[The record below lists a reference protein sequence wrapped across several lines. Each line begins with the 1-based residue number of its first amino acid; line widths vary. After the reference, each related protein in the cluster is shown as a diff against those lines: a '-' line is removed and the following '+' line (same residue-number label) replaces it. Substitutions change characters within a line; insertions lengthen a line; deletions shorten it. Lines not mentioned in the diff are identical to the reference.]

1 MKKVLLAILSVVIVS
16 SLNVWASTYQNGYQY
31 KNIETK
37 GDYAIYQVVKD
48 SISTGYRD
56 NPFVRRINTNTQETV
71 GTEIQVESGTLRYSI
86 NQETKEATVLGFKND
101 VSETTL
107 VIPAKVVYEDV
118 DYNVTKIGEA
128 SFFHTAVE
136 DVTFPMTLEE
146 ICVDAF
152 ASTKL
157 RKVVIPDNVKKIGW
171 FSFSNISELVEVNIG
186 SGLEDLDPYAFNY
199 CENIKD
205 FKISA
210 NNERY
215 KVENGFVMQLDEAS
229 IIMLVDQSVQRI
241 VLPISARKIHKIKS
255 FKLMTVEC
263 NDELEEIDE
272 YAFEDCVRLE
282 EIKLPANLK
291 QIGRNAFFS
300 TEIKD
305 IVLPDGVDTHYYLG
319 TESLQSIL
327 LGENLL
333 TLEDNLTGYK
343 QLSKIQVSDKN
354 KNYSAHGGILYD
366 KYGVALKAVPRKI
379 SNPELLST
387 MNFVGFTA
395 LAYSEMETLRLPESL
410 WGIGRTAFGGAD
422 KLNKIILS
430 PFTRYFHS
438 SRTIIGGIF
447 SAFTGSSVKEIYL
460 GSDIAY
466 PIDEDLFS
474 PDQDLTLH
482 VPLKAVDNF
491 KQTKGWNK
499 ISNIIGDMDSPET
512 KVFDFDYCNGYE
524 DYRIVTQL
532 QGGPSRQSGIL
543 ITKEELKPY
552 IGMKIRSVQFCQ
564 HWGMDMYVFVEDGL
578 SGKRLAFQ
586 RGTGNHGEWS
596 SISFDEPYVISG
608 NQDIMVGFGSETDG
622 YGIEYSETEYSTRN
636 RMRETGGNWVQDNDS
651 PGAYKIICSI
661 EGSKIPVDIRVREVA
676 YDEMNDGNSVHVKG
690 VLENL
695 GPDVANVVELDCIV
709 TPLSGDGQP
718 FSSVIKLDNL
728 AIGHKQREMFETDI
742 DFSGYDQS
750 VLQTYTRSGDIPYG
764 KYRIELKVRTVNGLP
779 DEYDNNDLSELYVE
793 FVPKPKFERR
803 VVMEA
808 SLATWCGYSAL
819 GKEVI
824 SVLSKEMPDKFI
836 GIAVHYNDA
845 FTPVV
850 GYGNFVGMTGSVPGS
865 LVNRDMSVYPHIADI
880 RKAVN
885 KYVYSAVAD
894 VRSDAHFADEA
905 CSIIDV
911 NADVMLSKEAKDNYR
926 IAYVLMEDKV
936 GPEYQNSRYT
946 LPEIGLQLGGGEIY
960 HDGIARSITEFNGL
974 PETELTGNG
983 REMEFKKTIRLEVPL
998 SVSQKENLRLVA
1010 MLINQESGI
1019 IENAFSS
1026 SIAPYVKI
1034 PVKQIIISP
1043 ENFVASEGDRVKL
1056 ECKVI
1061 PENATIKDIEFH
1073 STNPE
1078 VATVDNEG
1086 NVNVLSDGFCEIVV
1100 SAADGWGARSRC
1112 MINPVS
1118 SVSEIYIYGESEY
1131 PDVYNMQGILVCSK
1145 ADPDMLRR
1153 LSKGIYVLRYSDKT
1167 VKMMR

>member
-16 SLNVWASTYQNGYQY
+16 SLNVWASTYQNGYRY

-37 GDYAIYQVVKD
+37 RDYAIYQVVKD

-56 NPFVRRINTNTQETV
+56 NRFGHHVNTNTQETV
-71 GTEIQVESGTLRYSI
+71 GTEIQIESGTLRYSI

-118 DYNVTKIGEA
+118 DYKVVRVGES
-128 SFFHTAVE
+128 SFSKTGIEEVI
-136 DVTFPMTLEE
+136 FPETLEE
-146 ICVDAF
+146 IGIEAF
-152 ASTKL
+152 EYCQNLKEVML
-157 RKVVIPDNVKKIGW
+157 PDNVESIGKCAFDYTAITSLVLPKHLKILNRICPSSLKSLYFGDKLHAYGPDRAAR
-171 FSFSNISELVEVNIG
+171 SFDAFYGTRSNIDLPCIISWYHNLEKIEVSENNEYFLSD
-186 SGLEDLDPYAFNY
+186 SGL
-199 CENIKD
+199 
-205 FKISA
+205 
-210 NNERY
+210 
-215 KVENGFVMQLDEAS
+215 
-229 IIMLVDQSVQRI
+229 
-241 VLPISARKIHKIKS
+241 
-255 FKLMTVEC
+255 
-263 NDELEEIDE
+263 
-272 YAFEDCVRLE
+272 
-282 EIKLPANLK
+282 
-291 QIGRNAFFS
+291 
-300 TEIKD
+300 
-305 IVLPDGVDTHYYLG
+305 
-319 TESLQSIL
+319 
-327 LGENLL
+327 
-333 TLEDNLTGYK
+333 
-343 QLSKIQVSDKN
+343 
-354 KNYSAHGGILYD
+354 LYD
-366 KYGVALKAVPRKI
+366 KYGKVLKNAPANIKK
-379 SNPELLST
+379 PELLNN
-387 MNFVGFTA
+387 MNFI
-395 LAYSEMETLRLPESL
+395 SEGAFDGSKAEVLSLPESV
-410 WGIGRTAFGGAD
+410 WGIGFAAFVSAD
-422 KLNKIILS
+422 KMRKLYLS
-430 PFTRYFHS
+430 PNTRYFNS
-438 SRTIIGGIF
+438 MRSVGGDF
-447 SAFTGSSVKEIYL
+447 LSAFSGSSIKEIYL

-466 PIDEDLFS
+466 PIDEDLF
-474 PDQDLTLH
+474 PRDRDMILH
-482 VPLKAVDNF
+482 VPANVVNNF
-491 KQTKGWNK
+491 KQTRGWNN
-499 ISNIIGDMDSPET
+499 INNIIGDMDFPET
-512 KVFDFDYCNGYE
+512 KVLDFDYCNGYVE
-524 DYRIVTQL
+524 YRIYKQVL
-532 QGGPSRQSGIL
+532 GGPSRQSGIL

-564 HWGMDMYVFVEDGL
+564 HWGKDMYVFVEEGL

-596 SISFDEPYVISG
+596 SISFDTPYVITG
-608 NQDIMVGFGSETDG
+608 DQDLMVGFGSETDG

-636 RMRETGGNWVQDNDS
+636 WMRETGGNWVPDNDS

-661 EGSKIPVDIRVREVA
+661 EGSKIPMDIRIREVA

-695 GPDVANVVELDCIV
+695 GPDVANVVELYCIV

-750 VLQTYTRSGDIPYG
+750 VLQTYTRSGDVPYG

-793 FVPKPKFERR
+793 FVPKPKFKRR

-836 GIAVHYNDA
+836 GIAVHYNDV

-865 LVNRDMSVYPHIADI
+865 LVNRDMSVYPRIADI

-894 VRSDAHFADEA
+894 VRSDAHFVDETS
-905 CSIIDV
+905 SIIDV
-911 NADVMLSKEAKDNYR
+911 NADVMLSKEAKNNYR
-926 IAYVLMEDKV
+926 IAYVLVEDKV
-936 GPEYQNSRYT
+936 GPEYQNSHYT
-946 LPEIGLQLGGGEIY
+946 LPEIGLDADGGKIY
-960 HDGIARSITEFNGL
+960 HDGIARSITEFDGL

-983 REMEFKKTIRLEVPL
+983 REMEFKKTVRLEVPL

-1100 SAADGWGARSRC
+1100 SAADGWGARSKC
-1112 MINPVS
+1112 IINPVS
-1118 SVSEIYIYGESEY
+1118 SVSEIDIYGESEY

-1145 ADPDMLRR
+1145 ADPDMLGR